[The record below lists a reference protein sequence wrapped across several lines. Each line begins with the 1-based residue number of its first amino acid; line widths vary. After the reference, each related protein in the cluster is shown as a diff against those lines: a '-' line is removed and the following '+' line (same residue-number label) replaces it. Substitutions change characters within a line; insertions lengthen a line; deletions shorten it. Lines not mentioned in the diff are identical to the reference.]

1 MRDGV
6 TQDWLDALAAKGIRT
21 ALMGSFDFAT
31 GCVNVWTGWT
41 AIQPIGSGDTMLD
54 GIRFE
59 PLQEGVPV
67 AVGENTYS
75 YSGSDEMTVTLAV
88 ASVPTDAMIA
98 ASLDP
103 DEYRGRT
110 AIIWRAL
117 MVTLPN
123 ATQPAEWAF
132 RRVRAGAM
140 DKVVMSNN
148 GQERLFTLTIE
159 AHQSMITK
167 ASGSNYLDQPRFDPT
182 DTSQDYAVS
191 IANSPKAPTRSTD
204 LPQNNQTAR
213 TADRFQ

>member
-1 MRDGV
+1 MREGV
-6 TQDWLDALAAKGIRT
+6 TDWLDALSANGIRT
-21 ALMGSFDFAT
+21 GIMGWFDFAS
-31 GCVNVWTGWT
+31 GPVAVWTGWT
-41 AIQPIGSGDTMLD
+41 AIQPVGSGDAMLD
-54 GIRFE
+54 GVRFE
-59 PLQEGVPV
+59 PLQEGIPV
-67 AVGENTYS
+67 AIGENTYS
-75 YSGSDEMTVTLAV
+75 YTGSDEMTVTLAV
-88 ASVPTDAMIA
+88 PSVPTHAMIA

-117 MVTLPN
+117 MVTLPTT
-123 ATQPAEWAF
+123 TQPAEWAF

-167 ASGSNYLDQPRFDPT
+167 ASGSNYLDQPRLDPT
-182 DTSQDYAVS
+182 DTSQDFAVS
-191 IANSPKAPTRSTD
+191 IANSPNTPTRPTD

-213 TADRFQ
+213 TADRFS